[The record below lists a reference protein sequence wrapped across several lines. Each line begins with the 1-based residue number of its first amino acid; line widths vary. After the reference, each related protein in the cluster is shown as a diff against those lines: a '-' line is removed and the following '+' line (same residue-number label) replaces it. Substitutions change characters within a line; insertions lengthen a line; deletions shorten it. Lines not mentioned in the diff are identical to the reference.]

1 MNNYILNGF
10 DNAILCVFVNKHFN
24 HLFPNEDPERFL
36 LESYMLKH
44 QIPARIQ
51 FFLDDFLQNGSK
63 TGFKILEN
71 IDIQEIY
78 PPTPDGNDYF
88 IGEKTDFAK
97 VIAIFNQ
104 YLGEMISYEAECFGR
119 LFQDMVPKKSLSN
132 SQTSL
137 SSNVELEIHTEQ
149 AFSDLRPDIL
159 TLGCLRGDENAI
171 TYILPVNVLL
181 EKMDTSK
188 IKLLR
193 EPLWNIGVDLS
204 FKMNNNEFI
213 HGDMRGPMP
222 IIYGSENDPLLVFD
236 QDLMI
241 GITEEAEQLKR
252 EIIEIYYKYRYSYVL
267 KPGDVVFVDN
277 KRAVH
282 GRSSFTPK
290 FDGTDRFIIR
300 SFVTLDFD
308 RSAHARNQSN
318 KRMVEAK
325 YS

>member
-10 DNAILCVFVNKHFN
+10 DNAILSVLVNKHFN
-24 HLFPNEDPERFL
+24 KLFPNEDPERFL
-36 LESYMLKH
+36 LEAYMLKH

-51 FFLDDFLQNGSK
+51 FFLDDFLQNGST

-88 IGEKTDFAK
+88 IGEKTNFSK

-159 TLGCLRGDENAI
+159 TLGCVRGDENAI

-181 EKMDTSK
+181 EKMDASK

-204 FKMNNNEFI
+204 FKMNNIEFI
-213 HGDMRGPMP
+213 HGDIRGPIP

-267 KPGDVVFVDN
+267 KSGDVVFVDN

-318 KRMVEAK
+318 RRMVEAK